1 MQADGIGLLDV
12 DSTDDLALVDELTIN
27 PGRIP
32 PAVKKAII
40 IEKANGA
47 PSRLIA
53 VRYDVSES
61 SVSEIWRKFCTESAK
76 VGTLAAESVEDT
88 RKWLRGK
95 ALSAIDNG
103 LSDDRDAYRQAAL
116 GVQVMKGIGEFK
128 TEHGE
133 GAKVNIMINNV
144 PDGWKDRYIGNGGGE
159 K

>member
-1 MQADGIGLLDV
+1 MDGVDLLDV
-12 DSTDDLALVDELTIN
+12 DSTDDLQLAEELTIN

-32 PAVKKAII
+32 AAVKKAII

-47 PSRLIA
+47 PNKLVAI
-53 VRYDVSES
+53 RYDVSEH
-61 SVSEIWRKFCTESAK
+61 SVATIWKQFCAESAK
-76 VGTLAAESVEDT
+76 VGTLASESVEDT
-88 RKWLRGK
+88 KKWLRGK
-95 ALSAIDNG
+95 ALNAIDNG

-128 TEHGE
+128 TDHGE

-144 PDGWKDRYIGNGGGE
+144 PDGWKDRYIGTGNGE